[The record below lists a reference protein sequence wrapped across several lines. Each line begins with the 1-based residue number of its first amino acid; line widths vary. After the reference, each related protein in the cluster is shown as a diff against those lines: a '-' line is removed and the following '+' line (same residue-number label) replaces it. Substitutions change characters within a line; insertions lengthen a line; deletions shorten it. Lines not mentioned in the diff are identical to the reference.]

1 VTEGFVIPE
10 SKSNAAWF
18 DEDTLLVGGYEESG
32 INHLGY
38 PRVVKVWRR
47 GQELSKAEMLFEGKF
62 EHYGVWA
69 GDLEE
74 KKCLIHEG
82 VSWDEGKTYLY
93 DHSRKLKQ
101 LHLPLEARAI
111 GLFDQDVIFNLHKD
125 FKGYKAGSVLQVSL
139 EKAFNNSH
147 QDQFKVI
154 AQDTKESFIDGIEI
168 LKDSFL
174 TFTLKNVSHE
184 LWHYKKESDTWK
196 AERLQI
202 PEQSTVTAVL
212 EDAVTKQ
219 VFVVSENFLTP
230 KAVSQL
236 KADNSLLFLKKAKDI
251 FTGNF
256 TVQQNWAK
264 STDGTSI
271 PYFVVHKKDLKLD
284 STHPTLLNAYGGFT
298 ISKLPMYMPAPG
310 KLWLEKGGVFVLANI
325 RGGAEFG
332 MNWHR
337 SAILENKQKS
347 YDDFIAVAEDL
358 ISRKY
363 TTSERLGIRGG
374 SNGGLLMGAV
384 TTQRPD
390 LFKAVLCEVPLLDM
404 IRYVELPPGA
414 SWMDE
419 YGDPRNEKMREV
431 ILKYSPYQNVHKE
444 KKYPKIF
451 FHTSITDDRVHPSH
465 ARRMAA
471 KMLEQGH
478 ELFFYEESE
487 GGHGS
492 GDLKTKAFAEAMS
505 FSYLWMMLG

>member
-1 VTEGFVIPE
+1 
-10 SKSNAAWF
+10 
-18 DEDTLLVGGYEESG
+18 
-32 INHLGY
+32 
-38 PRVVKVWRR
+38 
-47 GQELSKAEMLFEGKF
+47 
-62 EHYGVWA
+62 
-69 GDLEE
+69 
-74 KKCLIHEG
+74 
-82 VSWDEGKTYLY
+82 
-93 DHSRKLKQ
+93 
-101 LHLPLEARAI
+101 
-111 GLFDQDVIFNLHKD
+111 
-125 FKGYKAGSVLQVSL
+125 
-139 EKAFNNSH
+139 
-147 QDQFKVI
+147 
-154 AQDTKESFIDGIEI
+154 
-168 LKDSFL
+168 
-174 TFTLKNVSHE
+174 
-184 LWHYKKESDTWK
+184 
-196 AERLQI
+196 
-202 PEQSTVTAVL
+202 
-212 EDAVTKQ
+212 
-219 VFVVSENFLTP
+219 
-230 KAVSQL
+230 
-236 KADNSLLFLKKAKDI
+236 
-251 FTGNF
+251 
-256 TVQQNWAK
+256 
-264 STDGTSI
+264 
-271 PYFVVHKKDLKLD
+271 
-284 STHPTLLNAYGGFT
+284 
-298 ISKLPMYMPAPG
+298 MYMPAPG